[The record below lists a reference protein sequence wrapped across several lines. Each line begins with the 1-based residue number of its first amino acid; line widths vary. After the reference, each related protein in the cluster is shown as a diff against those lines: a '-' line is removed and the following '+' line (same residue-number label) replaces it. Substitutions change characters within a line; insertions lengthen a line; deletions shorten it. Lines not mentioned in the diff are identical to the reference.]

1 MVAEALGAN
10 GGVVLESKS
19 VVLVLLGGDSVQR
32 NAIVKEDCSGRHSLF
47 VSTEDH
53 TEQFPFKLVGAH
65 WLSNSKSCL
74 VEQWDHLTWH

>member
-19 VVLVLLGGDSVQR
+19 VMFVLLGRDSVQR

-47 VSTEDH
+47 VSTEDQSWIVH
-53 TEQFPFKLVGAH
+53 ELKLLGAH
-65 WLSNSKSCL
+65 WLSKYI
-74 VEQWDHLTWH
+74 VKPWDHLTWH